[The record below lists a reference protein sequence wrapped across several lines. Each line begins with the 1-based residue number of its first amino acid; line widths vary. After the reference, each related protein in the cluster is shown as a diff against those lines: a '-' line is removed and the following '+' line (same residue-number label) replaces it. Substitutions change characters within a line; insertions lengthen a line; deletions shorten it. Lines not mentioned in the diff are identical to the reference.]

1 VVATFAAVM
10 QRLIGAAGTL
20 LTVIAIIL
28 FGKPSEGGS
37 GGVPYLPDFWT
48 AIGLY
53 LPPRN
58 AYVLLRKAVYFD
70 GHGTARAL
78 LILLAYLV
86 VFGAILG
93 LLDNYHRRAPE
104 LPVNPRDAGG
114 SCLSGGSRGRGS
126 FLMRGRRSASADL
139 DDSRRCGRPKKP
151 TAYQSRIVHCG

>member
-37 GGVPYLPDFWT
+37 GAVPYLPDFWT

-58 AYVLLRKAVYFD
+58 AYVPLRKAVYFD
-70 GHGTARAL
+70 GHGTTQAL

-93 LLDNYHRRAPE
+93 LLDNYHGRAPE
-104 LPVNPRDAGG
+104 LPVTRETAVEA
-114 SCLSGGSRGRGS
+114 
-126 FLMRGRRSASADL
+126 ASAAAAA
-139 DDSRRCGRPKKP
+139 G
-151 TAYQSRIVHCG
+151 AAAF